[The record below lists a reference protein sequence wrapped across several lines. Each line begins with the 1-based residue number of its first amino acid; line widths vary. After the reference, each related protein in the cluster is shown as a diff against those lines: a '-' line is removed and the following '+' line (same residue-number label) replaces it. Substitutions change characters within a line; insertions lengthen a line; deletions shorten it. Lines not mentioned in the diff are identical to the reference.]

1 MSVATLSAGTT
12 TSVSAPTLVFVPG
25 GRFKMGAPRGEPGR
39 RANEGLR
46 EVRISKPFYIGIR
59 EVTNREFAQF
69 RMLLFGVPIGLALMV
84 NGTFLARGLVYGVSP
99 FDPRY
104 MSIAVAFVVAVAL
117 LSALLPAVRAT
128 RIDPIA
134 ALRTE

>member
-1 MSVATLSAGTT
+1 VAIGASRSSLLF
-12 TSVSAPTLVFVPG
+12 LV
-25 GRFKMGAPRGEPGR
+25 
-39 RANEGLR
+39 LR
-46 EVRISKPFYIGIR
+46 QV
-59 EVTNREFAQF
+59 F
-69 RMLLFGVPIGLALMV
+69 RMLLFGIPIGLALIV

-117 LSALLPAVRAT
+117 LSALLPALRAT
-128 RIDPIA
+128 RIDPIT